1 MPPEVLTAIIAGFL
15 GALGVGAKL
24 MLDAIIVERR
34 QFIETLRQMVVE
46 ERAERVALRS
56 SAEAERD
63 RHMAI
68 LDAHTVES
76 KGLYHMLSQDRERA
90 HESRDGM
97 RRALE
102 ELTVVV
108 RAING
113 QPS

>member
-1 MPPEVLTAIIAGFL
+1 MPSELLTAIIIGL
-15 GALGVGAKL
+15 MGALGVGGKL
-24 MLDAIIVERR
+24 VLDAILAERR
-34 QFIETLRQMVVE
+34 QFVETLQQMLTE
-46 ERAERVALRS
+46 ERAERVATRAA
-56 SAEAERD
+56 AEVERD

-68 LDAHTVES
+68 LDAHTAES

-113 QPS
+113 KPS

>member
-1 MPPEVLTAIIAGFL
+1 VTELLTAVIL
-15 GALGVGAKL
+15 GLLGGLGIGGKL
-24 MLDAIIVERR
+24 VLDAILSERR
-34 QFIETLRQMVVE
+34 QFVETLQQMLTE
-46 ERAERVALRS
+46 ERAERVATRAA
-56 SAEAERD
+56 AEVERD

-68 LDAHTVES
+68 LDAHTAES
-76 KGLYHMLSQDRERA
+76 KGLYHMLSLDRERA